1 MDFFDELSH
10 EEPKGICLHEYPS
23 EILEFVRSHFGRLLM
38 ARSKGYSW
46 RQIARAVE
54 ARTHFLSKVKRR
66 IKMFLDDMFK
76 FILASGIFFVWG
88 IIIGHFWR

>member
-1 MDFFDELSH
+1 MDFFDELLN
-10 EEPKGICLHEYPS
+10 EKPKGLHPHSNTS

-54 ARTHFLSKVKRR
+54 ARTHFLSKVK
-66 IKMFLDDMFK
+66 KENK
-76 FILASGIFFVWG
+76 NVS
-88 IIIGHFWR
+88 